1 MISCLIFT
9 KDNADRVIHLIKLV
23 EKYVSEV
30 VVICSDW
37 ECKRRIKYACPNTF
51 LHYEEPRGYVEAY
64 YKKGISICH
73 NDWILMLDDDETPS
87 DNLLKSLLD
96 FREYEDPI
104 SSVYLI
110 KRFEKNGDTC
120 YIPRFFHKDAVIV
133 TGLIHRGIKPIS
145 PPLKLIGICY
155 LAHNS
160 EYSKEKSERFAK
172 IEAAQ
177 YPQIIGDA
185 AENSKALQLFYF
197 FVSTFKR
204 VLTAPNK
211 KDTLIYCWH
220 LLKELRK

>member
-9 KDNADRVIHLIKLV
+9 KDNAESVIRLCKLV
-23 EKYVSEV
+23 DKYVDEI

-37 ECKRRIKYACPNTF
+37 GCKRAIKYTYPKAHT
-51 LHYEEPRGYVEAY
+51 HYRAPRGYVEAY
-64 YKKGISICH
+64 YEEGIELCQ
-73 NDWILMLDDDETPS
+73 NDWIFMLDDDETPS
-87 DNLLKSLLD
+87 DDLLKSLLD
-96 FREYEDPI
+96 FREYKDPI

-110 KRFEKNGDTC
+110 KRFEKNGDIC
-120 YIPRFFHKDAVIV
+120 YLPRFLHKDAVIV

-145 PPLKLIGICY
+145 PPLKLIDRCY
-155 LAHNS
+155 LVHNS
-160 EYSKEKSERFAK
+160 EYSPEKSIRFAK

-185 AENSKALQLFYF
+185 AESSKALRLFYF
-197 FVSTFKR
+197 FVSSVQR

-220 LLKELRK
+220 LLKELI